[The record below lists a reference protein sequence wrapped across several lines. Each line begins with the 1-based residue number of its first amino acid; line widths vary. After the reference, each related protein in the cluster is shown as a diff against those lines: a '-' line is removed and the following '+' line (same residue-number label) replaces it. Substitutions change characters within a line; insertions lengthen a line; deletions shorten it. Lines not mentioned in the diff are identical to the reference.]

1 MILEINKNL
10 ELILKDTSVFFED
23 IFVSEELQIEY
34 DLKDYIHRDYVF
46 NVIKEFKKN
55 PNTFIVKPFYE
66 NDYKDASVPRSITIK
81 RNSQGFL
88 MATITNENIEPYIIE
103 PFRFVSII
111 KESIEDE
118 NIKREMNN
126 EHEEDTE
133 MDR

>member
-1 MILEINKNL
+1 MEINKNL